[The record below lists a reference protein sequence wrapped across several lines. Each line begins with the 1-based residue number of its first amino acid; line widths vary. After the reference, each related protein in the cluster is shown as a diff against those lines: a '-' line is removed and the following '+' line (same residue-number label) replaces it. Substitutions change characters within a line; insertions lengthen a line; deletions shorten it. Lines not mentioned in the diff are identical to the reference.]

1 MDDLVGCLK
10 QGRKRNQTKTSYLIH
25 LFLLPFTNMI
35 VIYLFDPLARLILSL
50 CINILSFLPTP
61 GDASKFRVAWN
72 KTQDVPGH
80 CDPNLYSQDWES

>member
-35 VIYLFDPLARLILSL
+35 VIYLFDPLARFDSFIMHQHSL
-50 CINILSFLPTP
+50 FSTNPRRCFQIQS
-61 GDASKFRVAWN
+61 SM
-72 KTQDVPGH
+72 
-80 CDPNLYSQDWES
+80 E